1 MDNRMSLA
9 QHALALSVRQ
19 VDAVTALIAEMRP
32 PLDPPGRPQCALFL
46 TIAEQFDATVCL
58 ARANLLTHG
67 AVHVRSMIEA
77 TADLFMLG
85 LRDNHVRRMQYE
97 EAYGAKRFYE
107 RLLESHQLTAA
118 DREMIEANLAECVGR
133 YTPLHEEFKKD
144 KLYEVEKFTA
154 TELPEFI
161 GIYSMLCSFVH
172 NDLTALSLR
181 HQRDTPGMIF
191 RAPLD
196 DGISFLILQAAQHA
210 MVRSVEYIG
219 EIAWFPPGHF
229 EQHRDTMHR
238 LYRQLVDSRPLQ
250 RTETPA

>member
-1 MDNRMSLA
+1 MSLA

-19 VDAVTALIAEMRP
+19 VDTVTSLIAEMRP

-58 ARANLLTHG
+58 AQSNLLTHG

-85 LRDNHVRRMQYE
+85 LRDDHVRRMQYE
-97 EAYGAKRFYE
+97 AANGAKKFYE
-107 RLLESHQLTAA
+107 RLLGSHQLTPV
-118 DREMIEANLAECVGR
+118 DRQMVEARLSECIAR
-133 YTPLHEEFKKD
+133 YTPLHEGFKKD

-154 TELPEFI
+154 ADLREFI
-161 GIYSMLCSFVH
+161 GIYTMLCSFVH

-181 HQRDTPGMIF
+181 HQGETPGMIF

-196 DGISFLILQAAQHA
+196 DDITFLILQAAQHA
-210 MVRSVEYIG
+210 MVRSVDHIG
-219 EIAWFPPGHF
+219 GIAWFPPGHF
-229 EQHRDTMHR
+229 ERHADTIHH
-238 LYRQLVDSRPLQ
+238 LYQQLVDSRPLQ
-250 RTETPA
+250 RRDTPM

>member
-1 MDNRMSLA
+1 MSLA
-9 QHALALSVRQ
+9 QHAIALSTRQ
-19 VDAVTALIAEMRP
+19 VDAVTSLIAEMRP

-58 ARANLLTHG
+58 AQANLLTHG

-77 TADLFMLG
+77 TADLSMLG
-85 LRDNHVRRMQYE
+85 LRDDHVRRMEYE
-97 EAYGAKRFYE
+97 ETNGAKRFYE
-107 RLLESHQLTAA
+107 RMLESPLLLAT
-118 DREMIEANLAECVGR
+118 DRRMIEVRLSDCLAR
-133 YTPLHEEFKKD
+133 YGPLHDEFRRD

-154 TELPEFI
+154 AGMAEFI

-196 DGISFLILQAAQHA
+196 DAIAFLILQTAHHA
-210 MVRSVEYIG
+210 LLRSVEQIG
-219 EIAWFPPGHF
+219 DIAWFPEGHF
-229 EQHRDTMHR
+229 EQHLDSMHA
-238 LYRQLVDSRPLQ
+238 LYRQLVDRRPLPSA
-250 RTETPA
+250 ETVA